1 MAETQS
7 QSDWQGESSSIEE
20 TMAIGQAIGRCARAG
35 DLVALVG
42 ELGAGKTQL
51 VRGLARGLGLDEKVV
66 ASPTF
71 VMIQEHEPPPEE
83 NPLANGGM
91 GHSMGPW
98 LVHVDAYRIKSLQE
112 LESVGWDPSTLRA
125 GGELREKA
133 VLAVEWADRL
143 GELLGEDYLRVEL
156 RHLGEERRQV
166 TVRVVGNWRNRLNE
180 LRMELEAV
188 RGGETDLVAGP
199 DETQPADTSSASR
212 CPICGVKVDATQ
224 KTYPFCSDRCKM
236 ADLGRWLEGRYVISR
251 PIEQKDL
258 EEE

>member
-1 MAETQS
+1 MAEKQGQT
-7 QSDWQGESSSIEE
+7 DWQGESSSIEE

-51 VRGLARGLGLDEKVV
+51 VRGLARGLGLDERVV

-71 VMIQEHEPPPEE
+71 VMIQEHEPPPPEE
-83 NPLANGGM
+83 TPLANGGA
-91 GHSMGPW
+91 GDSMGPW
-98 LVHVDAYRIKSLQE
+98 LVHVDAYRIQSLQE
-112 LESVGWDPSTLRA
+112 LESVGWDPSTLLA

-156 RHLGEERRQV
+156 KHEGQEQRLL
-166 TVRVVGNWRNRLNE
+166 TVRAVGNWRSRLGPLKRE
-180 LRMELEAV
+180 LSAA
-188 RGGETDLVAGP
+188 RG
-199 DETQPADTSSASR
+199 QPFDDPAANDIQPTAESPVSR
-212 CPICGVKVDATQ
+212 CPICGAKVDLKQ
-224 KTYPFCSDRCKM
+224 KTYPFCSERCKM
-236 ADLGRWLEGRYVISR
+236 ADLGRWLDGRYVISR